1 MTVYASVKITL
12 KNSNTYD
19 HVKLFCTQEWNNE
32 RMKIKSDQTAMIFE
46 TNNSLLCIYL
56 VKNEVI
62 IVKKKITV
70 WGRNML
76 FKNPFF
82 FLQSPRFQHHSPL
95 ENSLVPDPLKNKF
108 CFTCMYL
115 KSLTSIP
122 RIEAMSFKL
131 KRSKWSVFC
140 ELPDIKFL

>member
-56 VKNEVI
+56 VKNEVY

-70 WGRNML
+70 WGRNMF
-76 FKNPFF
+76 FKNPFLF

-95 ENSLVPDPLKNKF
+95 
-108 CFTCMYL
+108 
-115 KSLTSIP
+115 
-122 RIEAMSFKL
+122 
-131 KRSKWSVFC
+131 
-140 ELPDIKFL
+140 

>member
-46 TNNSLLCIYL
+46 TNNSLLYIYL
-56 VKNEVI
+56 VKNEVY

-70 WGRNML
+70 WGRNMF
-76 FKNPFF
+76 FKNPFLF

-95 ENSLVPDPLKNKF
+95 ENSLVPTPLKNKF

-115 KSLTSIP
+115 KSFDKHTKDWIQV
-122 RIEAMSFKL
+122 FKA
-131 KRSKWSVFC
+131 
-140 ELPDIKFL
+140 